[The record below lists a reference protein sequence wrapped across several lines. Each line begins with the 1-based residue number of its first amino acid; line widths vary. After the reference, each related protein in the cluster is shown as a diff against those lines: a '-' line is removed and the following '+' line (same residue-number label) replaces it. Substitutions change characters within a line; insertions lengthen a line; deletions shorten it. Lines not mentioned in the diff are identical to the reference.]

1 MQASLE
7 KQIEEQRAQTAALDS
22 SLDNERTPYLKQQL
36 RLARHAL
43 DDAGDGL
50 RYVAK
55 ANQHDAAM
63 WLGFVQ
69 MNVRIAT
76 DIFQKVKAAV
86 QEHGG
91 PEHVIEVGRYPAAIC
106 WHSTAR

>member
-50 RYVAK
+50 R
-55 ANQHDAAM
+55 
-63 WLGFVQ
+63 
-69 MNVRIAT
+69 
-76 DIFQKVKAAV
+76 
-86 QEHGG
+86 
-91 PEHVIEVGRYPAAIC
+91 
-106 WHSTAR
+106 